1 MWNTIKCMI
10 AVAIV
15 WFARTVIIIS
25 FIEVIHIW
33 LHLFYSE
40 WAYAASNTIRM
51 KRIHPIWNTQGEND
65 IVRICDIII

>member
-1 MWNTIKCMI
+1 MI

-33 LHLFYSE
+33 LHFIIQNEHMLYL
-40 WAYAASNTIRM
+40 
-51 KRIHPIWNTQGEND
+51 TQ
-65 IVRICDIII
+65 

>member
-15 WFARTVIIIS
+15 WFARTVIIIL

-33 LHLFYSE
+33 LHFFYSE
-40 WAYAASNTIRM
+40 WAYAVSNTIRM
-51 KRIHPIWNTQGEND
+51 KRIYPIWNTQGEND